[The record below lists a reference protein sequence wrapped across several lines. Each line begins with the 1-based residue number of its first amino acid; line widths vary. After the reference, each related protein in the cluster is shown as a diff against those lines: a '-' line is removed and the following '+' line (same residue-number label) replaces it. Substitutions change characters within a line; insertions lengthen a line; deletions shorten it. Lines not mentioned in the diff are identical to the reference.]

1 MILTSVPQAAHVKA
15 VFLHPE
21 TGLLAAV
28 PGDRRRLF
36 LEVSTIEV
44 AASTEVANAVKSGGY
59 GEFIDAPCS
68 VG

>member
-1 MILTSVPQAAHVKA
+1 

-21 TGLLAAV
+21 TGLLAAA
-28 PGDRRRLF
+28 PGERKRLF
-36 LEVSTIEV
+36 LELSTIEV
-44 AASTEVANAVKSGGY
+44 AASTEVANAVESGGY